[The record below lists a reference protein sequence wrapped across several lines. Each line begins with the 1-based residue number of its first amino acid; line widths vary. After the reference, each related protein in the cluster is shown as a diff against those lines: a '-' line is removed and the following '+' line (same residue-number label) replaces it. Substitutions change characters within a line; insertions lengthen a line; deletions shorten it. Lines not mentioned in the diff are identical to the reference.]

1 VDTRALRN
9 NGLGNLKSFKR
20 ARQEL
25 RVEFTL
31 FIVKTKEGLAMRHS
45 SIIFGVLVLGLIFG
59 TSIGLAADK
68 TYTLRFTTVA
78 GPTQPIVQGMEK
90 FAEVA
95 GKLSGGK
102 IQVKVFHSGQL
113 ADQKTSILGMMKGT
127 IEMSI
132 DASASWFAD
141 LASYPEIGVLEV
153 AYLYRDLHHM
163 YRVLLGPI
171 GQQYWDNLAKKSGL
185 RVLDVWYLGTR
196 QLNFIEK
203 VGVVKTPADLKG
215 VKLRMPNVEAWLDV
229 GRALG
234 AKPTPLGF
242 GEVYMALKTGT
253 IDGQDN
259 PLPTDFAQKFYE
271 VTKYIVLTDHMI
283 GYVTPTISQKV
294 WQEMPEEYKVYIK
307 KALDVARNYSNYLIL
322 DQEASLLGRFQ
333 EEFDMKVVIP
343 EKKAFM
349 ESAQT
354 FYGQEKFDKRW
365 GAGMYSKIQNVK

>member
-1 VDTRALRN
+1 
-9 NGLGNLKSFKR
+9 
-20 ARQEL
+20 
-25 RVEFTL
+25 
-31 FIVKTKEGLAMRHS
+31 M
-45 SIIFGVLVLGLIFG
+45 GVLVLGLVFG

-78 GPTQPIVQGMEK
+78 APTQPIVKGMDK

-95 GKLSGGK
+95 SKLSGGK
-102 IQVKVFHSGQL
+102 IQVKVFHSGTL

-127 IEMSI
+127 LEMSI

-153 AYLYRDLHHM
+153 AYLYRDLDHM

-171 GQQYWDNLAKKSGL
+171 GQEYWDTLAKGSGL
-185 RVLDVWYLGTR
+185 RVLDIWYLGTR
-196 QLNFIEK
+196 QLNFRKE
-203 VGVVKTPADLKG
+203 VGVVKRPEDLKG

-242 GEVYMALKTGT
+242 GEIYMALKTGT

-271 VTKYIVLTDHMI
+271 VTHYIVLTDHMI
-283 GYVTPTISQKV
+283 GYVTPTMNEKL
-294 WQEMPEEYKVYIK
+294 WQEMPPEYKVYIK
-307 KALDVARNYSNYLIL
+307 KALEVGRHYSNYLIL

-333 EEFDMKVVIP
+333 QEFGMEVVIP
-343 EKKAFM
+343 DKVAFM
-349 ESAQT
+349 EHAQK
-354 FYGQEKFDKRW
+354 FYTQEKFDERW
-365 GAGMYSKIQNVK
+365 GKGMYAKIQSVQ